1 MKGEV
6 HMKILKIDDNKGYFS
21 LDGNDWIIIDEINKE
36 NLLSL
41 VDISL
46 TDEFEMDEFDKK
58 KLGNPAHQVI
68 YNNIYKKLSELSTRR
83 TRFKDEIEALHK
95 EAIEKYSQE

>member
-6 HMKILKIDDNKGYFS
+6 HMKILKINDNKGFFS
-21 LDGNDWIIIDEINKE
+21 INGNDWIPIDEVNKE

-41 VDISL
+41 VDIAL
-46 TDEFEMDEFDKK
+46 TDEFEMDEFDKER
-58 KLGNPAHQVI
+58 LGNPAHQVI
-68 YNNIYKKLSELSTRR
+68 YNNIYKKLSELNTRR

-95 EAIEKYSQE
+95 EAIEKYSQK